1 MVHSL
6 TFIIRYMD
14 SVKYKPFW
22 READSCKFSRAF
34 YPEKNEFLS
43 SEMRSLREHPVVSAH
58 TVIKSRSSVMR
69 DSHARMTKQSGLPR
83 RTRSQMLQALGS
95 NSTQMSDANAN
106 QMQALRFLLLKVN
119 IFHINLC
126 AESCRETGIRNHLRN

>member
-69 DSHARMTKQSGLPR
+69 GSHARMTKQSGLPR
-83 RTRSQMLQALGS
+83 GRRSQMQQNA
-95 NSTQMSDANAN
+95 NERRKCKSDAGASVPVP
-106 QMQALRFLLLKVN
+106 K
-119 IFHINLC
+119 
-126 AESCRETGIRNHLRN
+126 T

>member
-14 SVKYKPFW
+14 SVKYKPFC

-58 TVIKSRSSVMR
+58 IRSSNLV
-69 DSHARMTKQSGLPR
+69 ARSCVIA
-83 RTRSQMLQALGS
+83 TRA
-95 NSTQMSDANAN
+95 
-106 QMQALRFLLLKVN
+106 
-119 IFHINLC
+119 
-126 AESCRETGIRNHLRN
+126 

>member
-83 RTRSQMLQALGS
+83 STRSQMQLALGS

-106 QMQALRFLLLKVN
+106 QMQALRFLCLKLN
-119 IFHINLC
+119 IFHINLS